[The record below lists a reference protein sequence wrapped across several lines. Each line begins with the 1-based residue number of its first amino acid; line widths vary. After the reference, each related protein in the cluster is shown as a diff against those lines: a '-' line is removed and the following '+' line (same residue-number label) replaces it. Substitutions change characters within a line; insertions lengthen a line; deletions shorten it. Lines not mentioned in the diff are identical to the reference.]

1 MTAARNN
8 KIGRLLAALALALL
22 AAAAQADTRLL
33 YDGANG
39 VYTVSITANAIRIDT
54 AHRPWQLYLRQSN
67 TMFSVNPQS
76 HSYTRLDATIAA
88 TLRQQIQAL
97 RARIETQ
104 LNALPAAQAAAL
116 QAALAEQLPGFAGK
130 TQLVTVQRTDLH
142 DAAAGVACEIVQLV
156 RGDAVM
162 GRLCIATPAALGL
175 STTEAATLTA
185 MFRLMHGMLVGT
197 GFDSMNL
204 PWAKLDGLPVRL
216 QAAGNDKQRTLT
228 AISHQ
233 PLDKHLFILPKQFV
247 ERTPAALMRR

>member
-1 MTAARNN
+1 MTAVRTN

-22 AAAAQADTRLL
+22 AAATQADTRLL

-54 AHRPWQLYLRQSN
+54 AQRPWQLYLRQSN
-67 TMFSVNPQS
+67 TMFNVNPQT

-97 RARIETQ
+97 RARIKTQ
-104 LNALPAAQAAAL
+104 LNTLPAAQATAL

-130 TQLVTVQRTDLH
+130 TRPVTVQRTDLH

-175 STTEAATLTA
+175 STAEAATLTA
-185 MFRLMHGMLVGT
+185 MVRLMHGMLVGT

-216 QAAGNDKQRTLT
+216 QAAADDNQRILT

-233 PLDKHLFILPKQFV
+233 PLDKHLFALPKQFV
-247 ERTPAALMRR
+247 ERTPTALMQR